1 MSNLPKSGVLTACDT
16 TSRIDSI
23 DWGGSERG
31 LKMSKNECSISQYF
45 PDGYSFTTN
54 TKEKAQLNIFT
65 KTQDLIN
72 EQIYT
77 YKFEHAMIV
86 ATKLSVDTSEVLTKT
101 FPISDLGC
109 QACSAVFNP
118 HKITMELIEAI
129 QEMSSSVT
137 GTVKYTPFGFDTF
150 WS

>member
-1 MSNLPKSGVLTACDT
+1 
-16 TSRIDSI
+16 
-23 DWGGSERG
+23 
-31 LKMSKNECSISQYF
+31 
-45 PDGYSFTTN
+45 
-54 TKEKAQLNIFT
+54 
-65 KTQDLIN
+65 
-72 EQIYT
+72 
-77 YKFEHAMIV
+77 MIA

-118 HKITMELIEAI
+118 HKITIELIEAI

>member
-1 MSNLPKSGVLTACDT
+1 MPKSKKVNPIA
-16 TSRIDSI
+16 
-23 DWGGSERG
+23 
-31 LKMSKNECSISQYF
+31 QYF

-54 TKEKAQLNIFT
+54 TSEKAQLTIFT
-65 KTQDLIN
+65 KTQDSIN

-77 YKFEHAMIV
+77 YKFEHGMIV
-86 ATKLSVDTSEVLTKT
+86 ATRLCVDTSEVLTKT

-129 QEMSSSVT
+129 LEMSCSVT
-137 GTVKYTPFGFDTF
+137 GTVKHTPFGFTSF